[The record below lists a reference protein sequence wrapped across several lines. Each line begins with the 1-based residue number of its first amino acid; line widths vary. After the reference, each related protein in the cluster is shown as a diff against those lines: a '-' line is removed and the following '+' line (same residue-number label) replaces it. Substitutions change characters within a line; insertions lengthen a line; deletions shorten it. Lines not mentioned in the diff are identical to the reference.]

1 MITLTVDDKEFKIVN
16 SYEELSLGQYIDII
30 NIGESKVKQD
40 AIEADMSVICALS
53 DNAEELKELLWSFDT
68 DEFDELRSAFDWV
81 RDDIYIL
88 ESFKQLPP
96 KESIEIEG
104 KKYGIIS
111 NHNKLSLGE
120 VVSYE
125 TLISQE
131 QSDFHRLEIAFGILL
146 RPIGDDG
153 KLIKFTEDIFLEV
166 VKNKY
171 KINMMEIYS
180 TIGFFLSGAKISTKG
195 TTKRFS
201 IQTK

>member
-1 MITLTVDDKEFKIVN
+1 MITLVVDDKEFKIVN
-16 SYEELSLGQYIDII
+16 SYQELSLGQYVDII
-30 NIGESKVKQD
+30 NIGESKIKQD
-40 AIEADMSVICALS
+40 AISTDMAVICALC
-53 DNAEELKELLWSFDT
+53 DKPEELKDLLWSFDT

-81 RDDIYIL
+81 RDDIDIL
-88 ESFKQLPP
+88 ETFRQMPP

-125 TLISQE
+125 TLISQD

-146 RPIGDDG
+146 RPIEDG
-153 KLIKFTEDIFLEV
+153 KLAKFTEDIFLEV

-171 KINMMEIYS
+171 KINMMDIYS
-180 TIGFFLSGAKISTKG
+180 TIGFFLSGAKVSTKA

>member
-1 MITLTVDDKEFKIVN
+1 MIHLTIDNKEFKIVN

-30 NIGESKVKQD
+30 NVGESKIKQD
-40 AIEADMSVICALS
+40 AIEADMAVICALS

-68 DEFDELRSAFDWV
+68 EEFDELRGAFDWV
-81 RDDIYIL
+81 RDDINIL
-88 ESFKQLPP
+88 ESFKALPP
-96 KESIEIEG
+96 KKSITIDGEEFG
-104 KKYGIIS
+104 VIS

-146 RPIGDDG
+146 RPIGPDG
-153 KLIKFTEDIFLEV
+153 ELVKFTEDIFLKV
-166 VKNKY
+166 VANKY
-171 KINMMEIYS
+171 KINMMDIYS
-180 TIGFFLSGAKISTKG
+180 TIGFFLSGAKKSTTK

-201 IQTK
+201 IQVK